1 MDFIKEK
8 LNTEIIL
15 SFFLAFVVLWFGINE
30 ILYTQDWT
38 GLVPNVLKNLLSV
51 NLLVLSHGITLTVCG
66 FALIF
71 NIKRKIAAAVIVVL
85 LLEIVINF
93 LFISGLS
100 GVAVRD
106 VGLLGMAL
114 AIIFIKSQFQNCA

>member
-100 GVAVRD
+100 GVAARD
-106 VGLLGMAL
+106 VGLLGMAI
-114 AIIFIKSQFQNCA
+114 AIIWSKSKHS

>member
-1 MDFIKEK
+1 M
-8 LNTEIIL
+8 
-15 SFFLAFVVLWFGINE
+15 
-30 ILYTQDWT
+30 
-38 GLVPNVLKNLLSV
+38 PNVLKNLLSV